1 MIKIVEKKKIWFSIS
16 LTVILVGLVLTIWFY
31 KDEYNEIVETL
42 NKQLDV
48 VSEAVGSYLKAQEGS
63 YEEINRLLKI
73 SCLSNNMDG
82 IIVDRLGYIYMVSNE
97 EYANLKYTNIDITE
111 YNIPN
116 SNELEYRKNL
126 IKDYF
131 NEDLSAFIKPIFLDE
146 MSEKYWEK
154 PEFKKLLDH
163 ANSLDNLLEQQFDC
177 VYLAGGH
184 GAMYDFPDNE
194 ALKTIVRK
202 QDESGRIVSAICH
215 GVSGLLNVKL
225 SNGEYMI
232 KGKKLTGFS
241 WFEESLARRK
251 EDVPFD
257 LEALLKE
264 RGADYEKALI
274 PMTSKVVVDNNLIT
288 GQDPFSSKEMAKVVM
303 RQLNKA
309 Q

>member
-1 MIKIVEKKKIWFSIS
+1 
-16 LTVILVGLVLTIWFY
+16 
-31 KDEYNEIVETL
+31 
-42 NKQLDV
+42 
-48 VSEAVGSYLKAQEGS
+48 
-63 YEEINRLLKI
+63 
-73 SCLSNNMDG
+73 
-82 IIVDRLGYIYMVSNE
+82 
-97 EYANLKYTNIDITE
+97 
-111 YNIPN
+111 
-116 SNELEYRKNL
+116 
-126 IKDYF
+126 
-131 NEDLSAFIKPIFLDE
+131 

-215 GVSGLLNVKL
+215 GV
-225 SNGEYMI
+225 NGEYMI

-274 PMTSKVVVDNNLIT
+274 PMTSKIVVDNNLIT

-309 Q
+309 R